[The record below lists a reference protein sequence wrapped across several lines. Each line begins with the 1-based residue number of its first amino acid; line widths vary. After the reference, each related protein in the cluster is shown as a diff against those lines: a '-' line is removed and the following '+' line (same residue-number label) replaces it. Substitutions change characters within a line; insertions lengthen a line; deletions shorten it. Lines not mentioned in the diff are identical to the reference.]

1 MNFLNNENI
10 NKNNNKSFILY
21 EGTFQSNHDANRL
34 FNLIKNAEFILMLK
48 KSHHHMPI
56 NIIGKD
62 TFTVGNV
69 FKGILFS
76 SFPYV
81 CKVLKYKNSNKI
93 KEIKWEVTTKHTKNL
108 IKIFH
113 IIIKIYKV
121 TDDNSTVIYFKIK
134 SLNFI
139 EDQKNFKQNCDSIFR
154 DLITKIECVL
164 SNSIKDLIQIESGI
178 ISASMEDIWYFL
190 VNLKELK
197 KIAPL
202 MPFDNLNLTELNID
216 QIYEIYF
223 QKTILIKIQIQ
234 FIDKKIGWNKWII
247 AIKIFDDEHKISA
260 NLLVIQLCKINSNE
274 CQLFL
279 IQSFLE
285 PVSQEIIK
293 KFSDFKIYAINSI
306 KDYLENYKGNNNNTE
321 HQIKC
326 I

>member
-34 FNLIKNAEFILMLK
+34 FNFIRNIEFILMLD
-48 KSHHHMPI
+48 KSLHHIPI
-56 NIIGKD
+56 NIIGND

-113 IIIKIYKV
+113 VIIKIYKV

-134 SLNFI
+134 SLNFN

-154 DLITKIECVL
+154 DLITKIECAL

-202 MPFDNLNLTELNID
+202 MPFDNLNLTELNIE

-260 NLLVIQLCKINSNE
+260 NLLVMQLCKINSNE

-306 KDYLENYKGNNNNTE
+306 KDYLENYKGNNNNNE
-321 HQIKC
+321 NIK
-326 I
+326 

>member
-10 NKNNNKSFILY
+10 INNKNKSFILY

-34 FNLIKNAEFILMLK
+34 FNFIRNIEFILMLD
-48 KSHHHMPI
+48 KSLHHIPI
-56 NIIGKD
+56 NIIGND

-113 IIIKIYKV
+113 VIIKIYKV

-134 SLNFI
+134 SLNFN

-154 DLITKIECVL
+154 DLITKIECAL

-202 MPFDNLNLTELNID
+202 MPFDNLNLTELNIE

-260 NLLVIQLCKINSNE
+260 NLLVMQLCKINSNE

-306 KDYLENYKGNNNNTE
+306 KDYLENYKGNNNNNE
-321 HQIKC
+321 NIK
-326 I
+326 

>member
-34 FNLIKNAEFILMLK
+34 FNLIKNVEFILMLE
-48 KSHHHMPI
+48 KSLHHIPI

-113 IIIKIYKV
+113 VIIKIYKV

-260 NLLVIQLCKINSNE
+260 NLLVMQLCKINSNE

-293 KFSDFKIYAINSI
+293 KFSEFKIYAINSI
-306 KDYLENYKGNNNNTE
+306 KDYLENYKGNNNNNE
-321 HQIKC
+321 HQIK
-326 I
+326 

>member
-1 MNFLNNENI
+1 MLE
-10 NKNNNKSFILY
+10 KSL
-21 EGTFQSNHDANRL
+21 
-34 FNLIKNAEFILMLK
+34 
-48 KSHHHMPI
+48 HHIPI

-113 IIIKIYKV
+113 VIIKIYKV

-202 MPFDNLNLTELNID
+202 MPFDNLNLTELNIE

-234 FIDKKIGWNKWII
+234 FIDKKIEWNKWNI

-260 NLLVIQLCKINSNE
+260 NLLVMQLCKINSNE

-321 HQIKC
+321 HQIK
-326 I
+326 

>member
-1 MNFLNNENI
+1 MNFLNNEN
-10 NKNNNKSFILY
+10 NNNNKKSFLIY
-21 EGTFQSNHDANRL
+21 EASYQSNHDTNRL
-34 FNLIKNAEFILMLK
+34 FNFIKNIDYILMLD
-48 KSHHHMPI
+48 KSIHHIPI

-62 TFTVGNV
+62 TFTVGNI
-69 FKGILFS
+69 FKGILFN

-81 CKVLKYKNSNKI
+81 CKVLKYINSNKL
-93 KEIKWEVTTKHTKNL
+93 KKIKWEITTKSIKNL
-108 IKIFH
+108 IKIFQL
-113 IIIKIYKV
+113 IIKFYKV
-121 TDDNSTVIYFKIK
+121 TDDNSTIIYVKIK
-134 SLNFI
+134 SLNSNI
-139 EDQKNFKQNCDSIFR
+139 EDQKLFKKNCDCIFNG
-154 DLITKIECVL
+154 LIIKIENAL
-164 SNSIKDLIQIESGI
+164 SNSNKDLIQIESGI

-190 VNLKELK
+190 VNIKELK

-202 MPFDNLNLTELNID
+202 IPFDNLNLTELNIE

-223 QKTILIKIQIQ
+223 QKTNLIKIQIQ

-260 NLLVIQLCKINSNE
+260 NLLVMQLCKINSNE

-306 KDYLENYKGNNNNTE
+306 KDYLENYKGNNNNNE
-321 HQIKC
+321 NIK
-326 I
+326 

>member
-10 NKNNNKSFILY
+10 INNNNKSFSIY
-21 EGTFQSNHDANRL
+21 EGTSQSIHDANRL
-34 FNLIKNAEFILMLK
+34 FNFIKNFEFILMLD
-48 KSHHHMPI
+48 KSLHHIPI

-62 TFTVGNV
+62 TFTAGNV

-113 IIIKIYKV
+113 VIIKIYKV

-134 SLNFI
+134 SLNFN

-234 FIDKKIGWNKWII
+234 FIDKKIEWNKWNI

-260 NLLVIQLCKINSNE
+260 NVFIIKLCKINSNE
-274 CQLFL
+274 CQVFL

-285 PVSQEIIK
+285 PVQQNIIK
-293 KFSDFKIYAINSI
+293 KTSDLKIYVINSI
-306 KDYLENYKGNNNNTE
+306 KDYLENYKSNNNNE
-321 HQIKC
+321 HQMSK
-326 I
+326 

>member
-10 NKNNNKSFILY
+10 NKNNIKSFILY

-34 FNLIKNAEFILMLK
+34 FNLIKNVEFILMLE
-48 KSHHHMPI
+48 KSLHHIPI

-113 IIIKIYKV
+113 VIIKIYKV
-121 TDDNSTVIYFKIK
+121 TDDNSTVIYLKIK
-134 SLNFI
+134 SLNFN
-139 EDQKNFKQNCDSIFR
+139 EDQKYFKQNCDSIFK
-154 DLITKIECVL
+154 DTISKIECVL

-202 MPFDNLNLTELNID
+202 MPFDNLNLTELNIE

-260 NLLVIQLCKINSNE
+260 NLLVMQLCKINSNE

-293 KFSDFKIYAINSI
+293 KFSEFKIYAINSI
-306 KDYLENYKGNNNNTE
+306 KDYLENYKGNNNNNE
-321 HQIKC
+321 HQIK
-326 I
+326 

>member
-1 MNFLNNENI
+1 MNFLNNENT
-10 NKNNNKSFILY
+10 NKNKNKSFILY

-34 FNLIKNAEFILMLK
+34 FNFIRNIEFILMLD
-48 KSHHHMPI
+48 KSLHHIPI

-113 IIIKIYKV
+113 VIIKIYKV

-134 SLNFI
+134 SLNFN

-154 DLITKIECVL
+154 DLITKIECAL

-202 MPFDNLNLTELNID
+202 MPFDNLNLTELNIE

-260 NLLVIQLCKINSNE
+260 NLLVMQLCKINSNE

-306 KDYLENYKGNNNNTE
+306 KDYLENYKGNNNNNE
-321 HQIKC
+321 NIK
-326 I
+326 

>member
-10 NKNNNKSFILY
+10 INNNNKSFSIY
-21 EGTFQSNHDANRL
+21 EGTSQSIHDANRL
-34 FNLIKNAEFILMLK
+34 FNFIKNFEFILMLD
-48 KSHHHMPI
+48 KSLHHIPI

-62 TFTVGNV
+62 TFTAGNV

-113 IIIKIYKV
+113 VIIKIYKV

-154 DLITKIECVL
+154 DLITKIEFFL

-178 ISASMEDIWYFL
+178 ISSSMEDIWYFL
-190 VNLKELK
+190 VNIKELK

-202 MPFDNLNLTELNID
+202 IPFDNINFTELNIE

-223 QKTILIKIQIQ
+223 KKTILIKIQIQ
-234 FIDKKIGWNKWII
+234 YIDKKIGWNKWVIV
-247 AIKIFDDEHKISA
+247 IKIFDDEHKISA
-260 NLLVIQLCKINSNE
+260 NLLVMQLCKINSNE

-293 KFSDFKIYAINSI
+293 KFSEFKIYAINSI
-306 KDYLENYKGNNNNTE
+306 KDYLENYKGNNNNNE
-321 HQIKC
+321 HQIK
-326 I
+326 

>member
-34 FNLIKNAEFILMLK
+34 FNFIRNIEIILMLD
-48 KSHHHMPI
+48 KSLHHIPI

-113 IIIKIYKV
+113 VIIKIYKV

-260 NLLVIQLCKINSNE
+260 NLLVMQLCKINSNE

-293 KFSDFKIYAINSI
+293 KFSEFKIYAINWI
-306 KDYLENYKGNNNNTE
+306 KDYLENYKGNNNNNE
-321 HQIKC
+321 HQIK
-326 I
+326 

>member
-34 FNLIKNAEFILMLK
+34 FNLIKNAEFILMLD
-48 KSHHHMPI
+48 KSLHHIPI

-76 SFPYV
+76 SFPYI
-81 CKVLKYKNSNKI
+81 CKVLKHKNSNKI

-108 IKIFH
+108 IKIFYV
-113 IIIKIYKV
+113 IIKIYKV

-134 SLNFI
+134 SLNFN
-139 EDQKNFKQNCDSIFR
+139 EELKNFNQNCDSIFKN
-154 DLITKIECVL
+154 LILKIECAL

-202 MPFDNLNLTELNID
+202 MPFDNLNLTELNVE

-247 AIKIFDDEHKISA
+247 VIKIFDDEHKISA
-260 NLLVIQLCKINSNE
+260 NLLAIQLCKINSNE
-274 CQLFL
+274 CQLFI

-293 KFSDFKIYAINSI
+293 KFSKFKIYAINSI
-306 KDYLENYKGNNNNTE
+306 KDYLENYKGNNNNNNE
-321 HQIKC
+321 NIK
-326 I
+326 

>member
-34 FNLIKNAEFILMLK
+34 FNLIKNVEFILILE
-48 KSHHHMPI
+48 KSLHHIPI

-113 IIIKIYKV
+113 VIIKIYKV

-260 NLLVIQLCKINSNE
+260 NLLVMQLCKINSNE

-321 HQIKC
+321 HQIK
-326 I
+326 

>member
-1 MNFLNNENI
+1 MNFLNNEN
-10 NKNNNKSFILY
+10 NNNNKKSFLIY
-21 EGTFQSNHDANRL
+21 EASYQSNHDTNRL
-34 FNLIKNAEFILMLK
+34 FNFIKNIDFLLMLD
-48 KSHHHMPI
+48 KSIHHIPI

-62 TFTVGNV
+62 TFTVGNI
-69 FKGILFS
+69 FKGILFN

-81 CKVLKYKNSNKI
+81 CKVLKYKNSNKK
-93 KEIKWEVTTKHTKNL
+93 KEIKWELTTKHTKNL
-108 IKIFH
+108 IRIFQ
-113 IIIKIYKV
+113 IILKIYKV
-121 TDDNSTVIYFKIK
+121 TDDNTSVIYLKIK
-134 SLNFI
+134 SLNFN
-139 EDQKNFKQNCDSIFR
+139 EELKNFNQNCDSIFK
-154 DLITKIECVL
+154 DLILKIECAL

-260 NLLVIQLCKINSNE
+260 NLLVMQLCKINSNE

-306 KDYLENYKGNNNNTE
+306 KDYLENYKGNINNNE
-321 HQIKC
+321 NIK
-326 I
+326 